1 MSSKPA
7 KVDPRFLEEEGLSVF
22 NGNELLVKGTLE
34 TPGGVHLLTGYPG
47 SPISE
52 YFDTLTNLKG
62 LLENHGVRA
71 QIANNEALSV
81 AAVNGAMT
89 LGLRGM
95 VVFKSVGLH
104 VASDALALGNLAGV
118 IGNGGAVVVSG
129 DDPWSDS
136 TQVPADSRF
145 LFEHHRTPVVE
156 PSTPQEVKD
165 MVAQA
170 FALSLSASLYTGY
183 ILTTT
188 LADGGGT
195 VELRKNHWPEI
206 NQLNPMTVDPAKL
219 PFDTHVLL
227 PPRTWWQEASLEDR
241 FGKATRSARELG
253 LNWIDWPGEGKFPVG
268 FVSCGTAYQYLLQA
282 LDDLGLAGRLPVLK
296 LGMTYPVD
304 PHLLLELAERVENI
318 VVVEER
324 RSFVERQAIDI
335 LNKRHLVEKA
345 FDRPVWGKTFPQ
357 GQAGFPGIRGLHPS
371 IVAEHLAKL
380 LPGLLNGEFSY
391 DQGLFS
397 KQLQIATETSRPT
410 VRIPPRTPS
419 FCPGCPHRNSASTLL
434 EIIEDFED
442 PEYMRRHHNSGP
454 VKLVCHGDTGCYTL
468 LMFPPNQQLM
478 HNYSGMGLGGGTG
491 AGIDPFVTNKQIV
504 FMGDSTFFHSGLSA
518 ISNSLFGK
526 QDITYIILDNRT
538 TGMTG
543 HQTHAGV
550 GRDLLNNP
558 RAAQDIESIVRSTLA
573 PEGCRVVRADPLE
586 RKAYRHLLE
595 ETVLQDGVKVIL
607 ADRECSIVANRRI
620 NRQRQTEE
628 AKRGYLRKRSY
639 TNITPEV
646 CEYCLRCTGLTACPG
661 FSIGQT
667 DYGPKMQTDLSW
679 CVGEGT
685 CEQIGSCPAIE
696 KLTVVRKGSFRLR
709 SAELHLEKFPE
720 PAIQGDNLLWR
731 AHIGGVGGMGIGV
744 ATSILVRAGFKHG
757 YRVLF
762 ADKKGMA
769 IRNGGVYS
777 QIVFTQP
784 GSNASQIIP
793 YGQAD
798 LLLGIDMLEAGR
810 AVDPKLPFRVCSPER
825 TAAVLN
831 TELAPTTGMLLGKET
846 FEAEEA
852 LLKDIADRSRPDKFL
867 ALNVTKLC
875 ERLLATKLHMNMA
888 MLGAAFQKGFIPVS
902 EENMRWAI
910 QHTIRRNFRKNLRA
924 FNLGRKLVARPEVF
938 SQPAEPSNLARVVR
952 EKAVILER
960 TRWGGRGLSRAY
972 KLRCFRALRN
982 CRGLDRQIRRDLC
995 VRIYDLIQYKGLR
1008 YADEYIQAVQS
1019 IYGRDRVEHHYE
1031 ATTAVV
1037 WNLARL
1043 MLIKD
1048 VFYVSYLL
1056 SRYEKL
1062 KRDRQRYQVNWSGGD
1077 KIRYHRTFHPRI
1089 LGRKFDIWL
1098 PHVALRL
1105 VAGLKFLRVVTMR
1118 SRQKERAFLGWYREL
1133 LERFGRD
1140 SALSYNQEVEI
1151 LRSPEDVRGYAELR
1165 NEKMAEAKQRV
1176 EAICSAGSGKAI
1188 A

>member
-1 MSSKPA
+1 MSSKPI
-7 KVDPRFLEEEGLSVF
+7 KVDPRFLEEEGLNIF
-22 NGNELLVKGTLE
+22 NGNELLVKGVLE

-52 YFDTLTNLKG
+52 FFDVLTSLKG
-62 LLENHGVRA
+62 LLERHGVRA
-71 QIANNEALSV
+71 QISNNEALSV

-95 VVFKSVGLH
+95 TVFKSVGLH
-104 VASDALALGNLAGV
+104 VASDGLALGNLAGV
-118 IGNGGAVVVSG
+118 VGDGAAVVVSG

-145 LFEHHRTPVVE
+145 LFEHHRVPVVE

-165 MVAQA
+165 MVGQA
-170 FALSLSASLYTGY
+170 FALSSAASLYAGF

-188 LADGGGT
+188 QADGGGT
-195 VELRKNHWPEI
+195 VELRKNHWPEV
-206 NQLNPMTVDPAKL
+206 NQLNRITVDPAKL

-227 PPRTWWQEASLEDR
+227 PPRTWWQEASLEERFDR
-241 FGKATRSARELG
+241 AAKSARELG
-253 LNWIDWPGEGKFPVG
+253 LNRIDWPGEGKFPVG

-282 LDDLGLAGRLPVLK
+282 LEELGLSGRLPILK
-296 LGMTYPVD
+296 LGMSYPVD
-304 PHLLLELAERVENI
+304 PQLLLELAGRVENI

-324 RSFVERQAIDI
+324 RSFVERQIVGI
-335 LNKRHLVEKA
+335 LNKKHLVEKA
-345 FDRPVWGKTFPQ
+345 FERPVWGKIFPQ
-357 GQAGFPGIRGLHPS
+357 GQDGFPGIRGLHPS
-371 IVAEHLAKL
+371 IVAERLARL
-380 LPGLLNGEFSY
+380 LPGFLSGKLTY
-391 DQGLFS
+391 DQSPFAR
-397 KQLQIATETSRPT
+397 QLQVVAETSRAA
-410 VRIPPRTPS
+410 VKIPPRTPA
-419 FCPGCPHRNSASTLL
+419 FCPGCPHRNSASVIL
-434 EIIEDFED
+434 EMIEDFEN
-442 PEYMRRHHNSGP
+442 PEYMRRRHGSEP
-454 VKLVCHGDTGCYTL
+454 VKLICHGDTGCYTL
-468 LMFPPNQQLM
+468 LMFPPNQPLM

-504 FMGDSTFFHSGLSA
+504 FMGDSTFFHSGQAA

-558 RAAQDIESIVRSTLA
+558 RAAQDIESIVRATLE
-573 PEGCRVVRADPLE
+573 PEGCTVVRADPLE
-586 RKAYRHLLE
+586 RKAYRRLLE
-595 ETVLQDGVKVIL
+595 DTILQDGVKVIL

-639 TNITPEV
+639 TNITQEV

-661 FSIGQT
+661 FSIEQT
-667 DYGPKMQTDLSW
+667 DYGPKMQTDISW

-696 KLTVVRKGSFRLR
+696 KLTVRRKGPFRMR

-720 PAIQGDNLLWR
+720 PEICQDKRLWR

-744 ATSILVRAGFKHG
+744 ATSILVRAGFKQG

-777 QIVFTQP
+777 QIVFAP
-784 GSNASQIIP
+784 EDANVSQIIP

-810 AVDPKLPFRVCSPER
+810 AVDPNLPFRVCSSDR
-825 TAAVLN
+825 TVTVLN
-831 TELAPTTGMLLGKET
+831 TELAPTTGILLGKEE
-846 FEAEEA
+846 FQGDG
-852 LLKDIADRSRPDKFL
+852 LLKDIAERSRPGGFL
-867 ALNVTKLC
+867 AINVTELC

-888 MLGAAFQKGFIPVS
+888 LLGAAFQKGFIPVS

-924 FNLGRKLVARPEVF
+924 FNLGRKLVALPKVF
-938 SQPAEPSNLARVVR
+938 SKPAASTLARAVR
-952 EKAVILER
+952 ERAVILQR

-972 KLRCFRALRN
+972 KLRCFKTLRN
-982 CRGLDRQIRRDLC
+982 CRGLDRRTMRDLSI
-995 VRIYDLIQYKGLR
+995 RIYDLIQYQGLG
-1008 YADEYIQAVQS
+1008 YADEYIRAVQS
-1019 IYGRDRVEHHYE
+1019 VYGRDRADQDYE
-1031 ATTAVV
+1031 ATKAVI
-1037 WNLARL
+1037 WNLAKL

-1056 SRYEKL
+1056 TRYEKL

-1077 KIRYHRTFHPRI
+1077 KVRYKRTFHPRI
-1089 LGRKFDIWL
+1089 LGRRFDIWL
-1098 PHVALRL
+1098 PNVVLLLMARL
-1105 VAGLKFLRVVTMR
+1105 KLLRVITGL
-1118 SRQKERAFLGWYREL
+1118 SRQKERAFLVWYQKL

-1140 SALSYNQEVEI
+1140 GAISYNQEVEI

-1165 NEKMAEAKQRV
+1165 EPKMAQARERV
-1176 EAICSAGSGKAI
+1176 EAIYSASREKAI